1 MGATGSL
8 VLLLALLVPA
18 MGRAAQ
24 GCPQASVIGGEEA
37 EPHSRPYLVSVQHR
51 GTHACGGALLH
62 PRWVLTAAHCLPTG
76 TAALWKVVVGLH
88 SLAKGQPPAQTFGI
102 RMVCPHP
109 GYRCDTME
117 NDLLLL
123 QLEQKVPLSR
133 TQRLVGLRQQE
144 PAAGASCSV
153 AGWGV
158 SRAGRPSP
166 RLQQLQV
173 VVMDARMCN
182 NSRFWDGGIASTMI
196 CFQGCR
202 RGSAP
207 TKGDSGGPLVCGRRA
222 AVAGVISFT
231 GQDATDPFKPPVAT
245 SVVKH
250 RKWIRRTLRS
260 SCPGHI
266 GHTDQPIPLT

>member
-1 MGATGSL
+1 
-8 VLLLALLVPA
+8 
-18 MGRAAQ
+18 
-24 GCPQASVIGGEEA
+24 
-37 EPHSRPYLVSVQHR
+37 
-51 GTHACGGALLH
+51 
-62 PRWVLTAAHCLPTG
+62 
-76 TAALWKVVVGLH
+76 
-88 SLAKGQPPAQTFGI
+88 
-102 RMVCPHP
+102 
-109 GYRCDTME
+109 ME

-123 QLEQKVPLSR
+123 Q
-133 TQRLVGLRQQE
+133 VGVTGGMGRWHGGCLQE

-196 CFQGCR
+196 CFQGFPWD
-202 RGSAP
+202 SWS
-207 TKGDSGGPLVCGRRA
+207 KGDSGGPLVCGRRA